1 MTDLAN
7 FLATGDTTGDA
18 TGVPLHHSASKTIMA
33 LASAAADITW
43 MIREPATSADFGKV
57 QGSANADGDDQK
69 ALDVIC
75 DERVAAALKD
85 AGVAIY
91 LSEEQEGPLPLTD
104 DGLVI
109 VACDPLDGSS
119 NIETNISIGTIFSI
133 LPAAG
138 GILQPGRNQL
148 ASGFFVYGPQTT
160 LLLTMG
166 QGVAAFQM
174 DASGV
179 FQQLDWDVKIAPSAS
194 EFAIN
199 MSYSRHWH
207 APISRYIDDC
217 LAGSTGPRKTNFNMR
232 WVGSLVADGWR
243 IFRRGGVFLYPA
255 DSREAY
261 LEGRLRLVY
270 EAAPVAF
277 LVEQAGGVATTGL
290 GPIMDVVP
298 ERLHQRIS
306 LIFGSRDEVE
316 EIKKYYS

>member
-1 MTDLAN
+1 M
-7 FLATGDTTGDA
+7 G
-18 TGVPLHHSASKTIMA
+18 HAS
-33 LASAAADITW
+33 
-43 MIREPATSADFGKV
+43 
-57 QGSANADGDDQK
+57 
-69 ALDVIC
+69 
-75 DERVAAALKD
+75 
-85 AGVAIY
+85 
-91 LSEEQEGPLPLTD
+91 
-104 DGLVI
+104 
-109 VACDPLDGSS
+109 
-119 NIETNISIGTIFSI
+119 
-133 LPAAG
+133 
-138 GILQPGRNQL
+138 
-148 ASGFFVYGPQTT
+148 
-160 LLLTMG
+160 
-166 QGVAAFQM
+166 GVAAFQM
-174 DASGV
+174 DSSGV
-179 FQQLDWDVKIAPSAS
+179 FQRLDWDVKIAPSAS